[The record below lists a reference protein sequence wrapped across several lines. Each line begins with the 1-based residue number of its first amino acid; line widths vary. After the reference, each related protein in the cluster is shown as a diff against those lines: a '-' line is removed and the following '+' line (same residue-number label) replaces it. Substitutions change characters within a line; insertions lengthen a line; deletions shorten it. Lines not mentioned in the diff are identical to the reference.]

1 MDSLATCSMP
11 KPSGSNSGNRS
22 LFAAL
27 VAAAVGY
34 AALRYNV
41 FAGVPWRDFP
51 LFVSNK
57 GLSLASVVLIGA
69 AYLVNRRRDE
79 EPRGNQSRR
88 ALARAAGLSGFAL
101 AVIHVLVSFVVLGP
115 SAYPRLFD
123 GPGLSAAGWTCLFFG
138 TLATPLFAIPAIYS
152 FPQLVP
158 KLGPHHWK
166 RAQQLGYAGLALTA
180 VHVLSIGAHNWAA
193 VSSWPGGMPPI
204 SLLSFVAC
212 VVPLGVKALS
222 MASAYRAR
230 LDVALSAATGMRV
243 GE

>member
-1 MDSLATCSMP
+1 MP
-11 KPSGSNSGNRS
+11 KPSGSNSGNRL
-22 LFAAL
+22 LFSSV
-27 VAAAVGY
+27 VAIAVGY

-57 GLSLASVVLIGA
+57 GLSLASVILIGA
-69 AYLVNRRRDE
+69 AYLVNRRRDT
-79 EPRGNQSRR
+79 EPRGSESRR

-101 AVIHVLVSFVVLGP
+101 AVIHVLVSFVVLGA

-123 GPGLSAAGWTCLFFG
+123 GGGLSAAGWTCLLFG

-152 FPQLVP
+152 FPRLVP
-158 KLGPHHWK
+158 RLGPHHWK

-193 VSSWPGGMPPI
+193 VSTWPGGMPPI

-212 VVPLGVKALS
+212 AVPLGVKAMS
-222 MASAYRAR
+222 MAAVYRAR
-230 LDVALSAATGMRV
+230 LNVALGAAPEMGVR
-243 GE
+243 E